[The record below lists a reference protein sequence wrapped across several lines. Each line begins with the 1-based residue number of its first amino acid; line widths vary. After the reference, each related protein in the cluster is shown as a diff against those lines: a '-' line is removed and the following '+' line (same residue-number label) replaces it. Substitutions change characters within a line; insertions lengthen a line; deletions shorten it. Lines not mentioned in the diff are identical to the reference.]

1 MTTIKKPPGRP
12 KKSTSEQLEQFSIR
26 LTPRLKLGLE
36 MLAKVQGRSLS
47 QAVEWAIK
55 VGLNT
60 QRLPPNDKY
69 MFLGELLDDL
79 AGRDEFKRLLTLYLY
94 APSLLSFEEAAAMQ
108 LVNESYEWNLAC
120 DADHKGDDGDTH
132 RKRYY
137 DYAEKHWPAIKA
149 EAARKADN
157 GESLTNGFIG
167 LLTGDHFEV

>member
-1 MTTIKKPPGRP
+1 MATKRAPGRP
-12 KKSTSEQLEQFSIR
+12 RKSADEQLEQFSIR

-79 AGRDEFKRLLTLYLY
+79 ADRDEFKRLLTLYLH
-94 APSLLSFEEAAAMQ
+94 APSLMSFEEAAAMQ
-108 LVNESYEWNLAC
+108 FVNESYEWNQAC
-120 DADHKGDDGDTH
+120 EADRPGEGDEH
-132 RKRYY
+132 RMRYY
-137 DYAEKHWPAIKA
+137 EYAHQHWPSIKA
-149 EAARKADN
+149 EAARKAEN

-167 LLTGDHFEV
+167 LLTGNHFET

>member
-1 MTTIKKPPGRP
+1 MATMKKPPGRP
-12 KKSTSEQLEQFSIR
+12 KKPAGEQLEQFSIR

-36 MLAKVQGRSLS
+36 MLARVQGRSLS

-69 MFLGELLDDL
+69 MFLGELLDDI
-79 AGRDEFKRLLTLYLY
+79 ADRDEFTRLLSLFLY

-108 LVNESYEWNLAC
+108 FVNESWEWSQAC
-120 DADHKGDDGDTH
+120 DADNKGGGDTH

-137 DYAEKHWPAIKA
+137 DYAHKHWPAIKA
-149 EAARKADN
+149 EAARKAEN
-157 GESLTNGFIG
+157 GESLANGFVG
-167 LLTGDHFEV
+167 LLTGSHFEI